1 MELFEFP
8 LNKTQVYVSQAAKVM
23 HKMRI
28 GKDGKTSEMR
38 RTGRRWRKLMAQFV
52 EKVWFRKM
60 GEDSFSSFASRMTRG
75 IFVGQIE
82 QEQFCVLPRMKL
94 REAKVGQ
101 DRH

>member
-1 MELFEFP
+1 
-8 LNKTQVYVSQAAKVM
+8 
-23 HKMRI
+23 
-28 GKDGKTSEMR
+28 
-38 RTGRRWRKLMAQFV
+38 MAQFV